1 MARKEIVK
9 GESMRRILLLLIALG
24 TAMLSATGVALA
36 ATTPSGTLDAN
47 TTTSPEPVI
56 ATANLISG
64 LPQAQQ
70 FTAKNSGEI
79 NGVQF
84 QMGKGFGTVPN
95 APVTVQLA
103 EADSSGLPTT
113 TILGSTS
120 VAESDVP
127 LFTGTGE
134 DPLVTANFSSPP
146 IVENDKKYALVWS
159 TTKTTGFYEFSLKG
173 GGADPNGSRVI
184 TGNFAGDWVS
194 DADSDFIYAI
204 YVDTGSPPPDADSD
218 GVPDSSDNCPA
229 VANTDQTDTDN
240 DSEGDACDS
249 DKDGDTVENATDN
262 CPLVANTNQT
272 DTDGDGIGDACDT
285 TTDPQAP
292 AAPTITSPK
301 DGSTLKS
308 TSFTVKGTAQ
318 SGTTLVE
325 LFDGTT
331 SKGTATVGRRG
342 SWSIKLSGVGQGTH
356 TYTAKATKVAGHPSD
371 ASSPVTVTV
380 KTRR

>member
-146 IVENDKKYALVWS
+146 IVENDKKYALV
-159 TTKTTGFYEFSLKG
+159 
-173 GGADPNGSRVI
+173 
-184 TGNFAGDWVS
+184 
-194 DADSDFIYAI
+194 
-204 YVDTGSPPPDADSD
+204 
-218 GVPDSSDNCPA
+218 
-229 VANTDQTDTDN
+229 
-240 DSEGDACDS
+240 
-249 DKDGDTVENATDN
+249 
-262 CPLVANTNQT
+262 
-272 DTDGDGIGDACDT
+272 
-285 TTDPQAP
+285 
-292 AAPTITSPK
+292 
-301 DGSTLKS
+301 
-308 TSFTVKGTAQ
+308 
-318 SGTTLVE
+318 
-325 LFDGTT
+325 
-331 SKGTATVGRRG
+331 
-342 SWSIKLSGVGQGTH
+342 
-356 TYTAKATKVAGHPSD
+356 
-371 ASSPVTVTV
+371 
-380 KTRR
+380 